1 MPLELLTDRRVENA
15 KPSPDQER
23 LELRDTKIR
32 GLELRVGQ
40 KEGSKTWALLY
51 TRQSDGKVRRATIG
65 PYPEIGL
72 AEARRRAL
80 GLKVQVEA
88 GTDPADGIKQQK
100 DAPTFQELSDEW
112 IEVHGKP
119 NKSPRS
125 LADNIS
131 MLNRHVLPVIG
142 AKKAQAVTKTEKDTI
157 SGFENLT
164 GSDFNDTL
172 TGNAGANVLNGGAG
186 DDRLTGSGG
195 ADGQTGGGGADTFV
209 LKALSDSTNAARDSI
224 LDFNAGE
231 GDRIDLSAI
240 DAIVGGKNNAFTFI
254 GDSAFSGVAGQLNAT
269 LLSPNHYL
277 VQGDVNGDGLA
288 DFGLLVDSA
297 AILTAS
303 AFIL

>member
-125 LADNIS
+125 LADNLS

-142 AKKAQAVTKTEKDTI
+142 AKKAQAVTKRD
-157 SGFENLT
+157 
-164 GSDFNDTL
+164 
-172 TGNAGANVLNGGAG
+172 VL
-186 DDRLTGSGG
+186 RLLDLV
-195 ADGQTGGGGADTFV
+195 A
-209 LKALSDSTNAARDSI
+209 LKPDARLGRMKVNELKS
-224 LDFNAGE
+224 
-231 GDRIDLSAI
+231 RTPWDLSVSTP
-240 DAIVGGKNNAFTFI
+240 DR
-254 GDSAFSGVAGQLNAT
+254 
-269 LLSPNHYL
+269 
-277 VQGDVNGDGLA
+277 
-288 DFGLLVDSA
+288 
-297 AILTAS
+297 
-303 AFIL
+303 